1 MVLIK
6 DINHHKSINRCRI
19 LQAWECNCIKGYKG
33 PLCDIPTNTTYTS
46 GENDSHLQL
55 TRSFHQNIE
64 NIAQMHAKNIKK
76 FRKAVT
82 KLGLDDLSLFIF
94 PEQK

>member
-1 MVLIK
+1 M
-6 DINHHKSINRCRI
+6 
-19 LQAWECNCIKGYKG
+19 
-33 PLCDIPTNTTYTS
+33 CDTPTNNTFTS
-46 GENDSHLQL
+46 GESDFHPQL
-55 TRSFHQNIE
+55 TRSFHDNIE
-64 NIAQMHAKNIKK
+64 NIAKMHAKNIKK